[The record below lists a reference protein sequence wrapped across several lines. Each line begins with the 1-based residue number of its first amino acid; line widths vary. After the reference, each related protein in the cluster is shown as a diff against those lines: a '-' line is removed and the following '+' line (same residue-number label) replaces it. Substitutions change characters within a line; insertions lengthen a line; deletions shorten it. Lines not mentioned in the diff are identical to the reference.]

1 MIELPIYDSNGK
13 KVDTLQIDAQTLGGE
28 VRYALLKQAYVIT
41 HGNQRQGSARTK
53 SRGDVHG
60 STRKLY
66 KQKGTG
72 NARAGAART
81 PIRKG
86 GGVTFKKT
94 RTREDFRTELPKK
107 MRRLANRNALL
118 AKLIDNE
125 VKCFAALD
133 FKAPKTSEFA
143 KIMTSVGIDR
153 TCLFATNKT
162 NRNAML
168 SARNVEGV
176 DVCRIDQLNAF
187 ALLNH
192 RYLVVDKASL
202 VSFLDG
208 SCFGADDGLEA
219 AAATNKSSSSSST
232 SSSSSSSSPAAP
244 KAPKAVKAAKAE
256 GAEPKKKAEPKAA
269 KAKKEGA

>member
-1 MIELPIYDSNGK
+1 MIELPIYDSNGT
-13 KVDTLQIDAQTLGGE
+13 KVDTLQIDAAALGGE

-72 NARAGAART
+72 NARAGASRT

-125 VKCFAALD
+125 VKCFSALD
-133 FKAPKTSEFA
+133 FKAPKTAEFA
-143 KIMTSVGIDR
+143 AMMSKVGIDR
-153 TCLFATNKT
+153 TCLVATCKT

-168 SARNVEGV
+168 SARNCEGV
-176 DVCRIDQLNAF
+176 DVIRIDQLNAF

-192 RYLVVDKASL
+192 RYLIVDKASL
-202 VSFLDG
+202 MSFID
-208 SCFGADDGLEA
+208 STCFGCECDEA
-219 AAATNKSSSSSST
+219 ECATPAATTAKPAAKKAPAAKAAAT
-232 SSSSSSSSPAAP
+232 
-244 KAPKAVKAAKAE
+244 
-256 GAEPKKKAEPKAA
+256 PKAA
-269 KAKKEGA
+269 KASSKKEGA

>member
-13 KVDTLQIDAQTLGGE
+13 KVDSLQIDAETLGGE

-133 FKAPKTSEFA
+133 FKSPKTADFA
-143 KIMTSVGIDR
+143 KMMASVGIDR
-153 TCLFATNKT
+153 TCLVATDGTLTTVLTVAGVTRADLADADGTAIVVHAKADDNKT
-162 NRNAML
+162 DP
-168 SARNVEGV
+168 SGESG
-176 DVCRIDQLNAF
+176 DRIACAVLAP
-187 ALLNH
+187 
-192 RYLVVDKASL
+192 AS
-202 VSFLDG
+202 
-208 SCFGADDGLEA
+208 
-219 AAATNKSSSSSST
+219 
-232 SSSSSSSSPAAP
+232 
-244 KAPKAVKAAKAE
+244 
-256 GAEPKKKAEPKAA
+256 
-269 KAKKEGA
+269 

>member
-13 KVDTLQIDAQTLGGE
+13 KVDSLQIDAQTLGGE

-60 STRKLY
+60 STRKLF

-133 FKAPKTSEFA
+133 FKAPKTAEFA
-143 KIMTSVGIDR
+143 KMMESVGIDR
-153 TCLFATNKT
+153 TCLVATDGT
-162 NRNAML
+162 NRNAIL
-168 SARNVEGV
+168 SARNLDGV
-176 DVCRIDQLNAF
+176 DVCRIDQLNVF

-192 RYLVVDKASL
+192 RYLVVDKAAL
-202 VSFLDG
+202 VSFLNE
-208 SCFGADDGLEA
+208 SCFA
-219 AAATNKSSSSSST
+219 SS
-232 SSSSSSSSPAAP
+232 
-244 KAPKAVKAAKAE
+244 E
-256 GAEPKKKAEPKAA
+256 GAEGEAPAA
-269 KAKKEGA
+269 KSASKGKSKKEVA

>member
-13 KVDTLQIDAQTLGGE
+13 KVDTLQIDAAALGGE

-72 NARAGAART
+72 NARAGASRT

-125 VKCFAALD
+125 VKCFNALD
-133 FKAPKTSEFA
+133 FAAPKTAEFA
-143 KIMTSVGIDR
+143 KLMATVGIDR
-153 TCLFATNKT
+153 TCLVATCKTNK
-162 NRNAML
+162 NAML
-168 SARNVEGV
+168 SARNCAGV

-192 RYLVVDKASL
+192 RYLIVDKASL
-202 VSFLDG
+202 VSFID
-208 SCFGADDGLEA
+208 STCFGCEGECTETEA
-219 AAATNKSSSSSST
+219 AA
-232 SSSSSSSSPAAP
+232 PAKAAKPAAAKAP
-244 KAPKAVKAAKAE
+244 KAPKVVA
-256 GAEPKKKAEPKAA
+256 PKAA
-269 KAKKEGA
+269 KASSKKEGA

>member
-13 KVDTLQIDAQTLGGE
+13 KVDSLQIDAETLGGE

-72 NARAGAART
+72 NARVGASRT

-133 FKAPKTSEFA
+133 FKAPKTADFA
-143 KIMTSVGIDR
+143 KMMASVGIDR
-153 TCLFATNKT
+153 TCLVATDGR
-162 NRNAML
+162 NRNAIL
-168 SARNVEGV
+168 SARNVDGV

-192 RYLVVDKASL
+192 RYLVVDKAAL
-202 VSFLDG
+202 VSFLNET
-208 SCFGADDGLEA
+208 CFGSSEGADA
-219 AAATNKSSSSSST
+219 AA
-232 SSSSSSSSPAAP
+232 PAAKTASKTP
-244 KAPKAVKAAKAE
+244 SKSKS
-256 GAEPKKKAEPKAA
+256 
-269 KAKKEGA
+269 KKEVA

>member
-13 KVDTLQIDAQTLGGE
+13 KVETIKVDPQALGGE
-28 VRYALLKQAYVIT
+28 VRYSLLKQAYVIT

-53 SRGDVHG
+53 SRGDVEG

-94 RTREDFRTELPKK
+94 RDREDFRTALPKK

-118 AKLIDNE
+118 AKLVDNE

-133 FKAPKTSEFA
+133 FKAPKTAEFA
-143 KIMTSVGIDR
+143 KMMAAVGIDR
-153 TCLFATNKT
+153 TCLVATDKT

-168 SARNVEGV
+168 SARNVAGV
-176 DVCRIDQLNAF
+176 NVCRIDQLNAF
-187 ALLNH
+187 ELLNH
-192 RYLVVDKASL
+192 RYLVVDKAAL
-202 VSFLDG
+202 MSFLDG
-208 SCFGADDGLEA
+208 SCFEASDDGADA
-219 AAATNKSSSSSST
+219 A
-232 SSSSSSSSPAAP
+232 PAAKAP
-244 KAPKAVKAAKAE
+244 AAKAPKASK
-256 GAEPKKKAEPKAA
+256 PKAA
-269 KAKKEGA
+269 KTKKEVA

>member
-1 MIELPIYDSNGK
+1 MIELPIYNKEGKQVDSLK
-13 KVDTLQIDAQTLGGE
+13 IDPATLGGE
-28 VRYALLKQAYVIT
+28 VRVALLKQAYVTT

-53 SRGDVHG
+53 SRGSVEG

-118 AKLIDNE
+118 AKLVDNE

-133 FKAPKTSEFA
+133 FKAPKTSDFA
-143 KIMTSVGIDR
+143 KMMEAVGVNR
-153 TCLFATNKT
+153 TCLVATDKT
-162 NRNAML
+162 NRNALL
-168 SARNVEGV
+168 SARNLANVH
-176 DVCRIDQLNAF
+176 VCRIDQLNAF
-187 ALLNH
+187 ELLNH
-192 RYLVVDKASL
+192 RFLVVDKAAL
-202 VSFLDG
+202 VSFLNET
-208 SCFGADDGLEA
+208 CFEA
-219 AAATNKSSSSSST
+219 
-232 SSSSSSSSPAAP
+232 PAA
-244 KAPKAVKAAKAE
+244 
-256 GAEPKKKAEPKAA
+256 
-269 KAKKEGA
+269 KETK

>member
-13 KVDTLQIDAQTLGGE
+13 KVDTIKVDPQVLGGE
-28 VRYALLKQAYVIT
+28 VRYSLLKQAYVIT

-53 SRGDVHG
+53 SRGDVEG

-94 RTREDFRTELPKK
+94 RDREDFRTALPKK

-118 AKLIDNE
+118 AKLVDNE

-133 FKAPKTSEFA
+133 FKAPKTAEFA
-143 KIMTSVGIDR
+143 KMMAAVGIDR
-153 TCLFATNKT
+153 TCLVQPTSPIATRCCRPAT
-162 NRNAML
+162 SPAST
-168 SARNVEGV
+168 SA
-176 DVCRIDQLNAF
+176 
-187 ALLNH
+187 
-192 RYLVVDKASL
+192 AST
-202 VSFLDG
+202 S
-208 SCFGADDGLEA
+208 S
-219 AAATNKSSSSSST
+219 TPSSSSITATSWST
-232 SSSSSSSSPAAP
+232 RPR
-244 KAPKAVKAAKAE
+244 
-256 GAEPKKKAEPKAA
+256 
-269 KAKKEGA
+269 